1 MYVVPGCSVHE
12 DSRVTCY
19 LLSKLND
26 LTFLKKQNKNLHKL
40 PYLTRQLPYTCS
52 NHSFR
57 LRIFDFYATFHVSE
71 YDVGLELVSLR
82 S

>member
-1 MYVVPGCSVHE
+1 M
-12 DSRVTCY
+12 TCY

-26 LTFLKKQNKNLHKL
+26 LTFLKKQKKNLHKL
-40 PYLTRQLPYTCS
+40 TYLTRQLPYACS
-52 NHSFR
+52 NHSFFEA
-57 LRIFDFYATFHVSE
+57 LRMFDFHATFHVSE